1 MKAAFPLTVAA
12 LALVLGPAA
21 ARAQARAPAAAAT
34 AAPATAPSGAPAP
47 AAPTDPA
54 KARFSEAPVYTGAPN
69 LAVTLSLVTAGGGPN
84 AFSSSKLL
92 ETLAGDKTQ
101 AEVAALRDRFG
112 PDAVKSFLNVFTF
125 VVNDALKYV
134 AAAQIP
140 LPATPSP
147 DPKDG
152 KALSEAL
159 YKLGVLP
166 TGRFDVEYMLDGLVS
181 HTIHLKVMDD
191 IDAKYGTTADANYH
205 AVLATAMNDLKTL
218 YGF

>member
-1 MKAAFPLTVAA
+1 MKAAFPLTVAV

-21 ARAQARAPAAAAT
+21 ARAQAQAPAAAAT
-34 AAPATAPSGAPAP
+34 AAPAAASAAP
-47 AAPTDPA
+47 AAANDPT

-69 LAVTLSLVTAGGGPN
+69 LAVTLSMVTAGGGPN

-92 ETLAGDKTQ
+92 ETLAGRQD
-101 AEVAALRDRFG
+101 AGRGRSVARPLWARRRQIVSQRLHVRRQRRAQVRGRGAD
-112 PDAVKSFLNVFTF
+112 P
-125 VVNDALKYV
+125 V
-134 AAAQIP
+134 AGDP
-140 LPATPSP
+140 VP